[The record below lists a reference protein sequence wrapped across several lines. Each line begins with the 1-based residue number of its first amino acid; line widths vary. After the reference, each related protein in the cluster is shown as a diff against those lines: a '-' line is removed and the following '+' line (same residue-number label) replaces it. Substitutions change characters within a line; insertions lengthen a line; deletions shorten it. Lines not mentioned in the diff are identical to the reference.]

1 MKALVVADSS
11 PLITLLNIGHFDWLE
26 KLFTQIVIPP
36 MVAEEV
42 ERGETADSL
51 WFAKRQ
57 SGFIRTQALQADG
70 RLSILKLQIDPGE
83 SEAILLADQL
93 KLPLMIDDKAGRKM
107 AEMMGL
113 KITGLLGVLIALKR
127 TGNIS
132 AEHMPVILSE
142 LERVK
147 FRLSESMKNRL
158 LEQGKPNA

>member
-11 PLITLLNIGHFDWLE
+11 PLITLLNIGHFDWLA
-26 KLFTQIVIPP
+26 KLFTHIVIPP

-42 ERGETADSL
+42 ERREPEDSV
-51 WFAKRQ
+51 WFAMRQ
-57 SGFIRTQALQADG
+57 SGFIRIQALQADG
-70 RLSILKLQIDPGE
+70 RLAILSLQIDPGE

-93 KLPLMIDDKAGRKM
+93 KLTLMIDDKAGRKM
-107 AEMMGL
+107 AQIMGL
-113 KITGLLGVLIALKR
+113 KITGLVGVLIALKR
-127 TGNIS
+127 NEDIS
-132 AEHMPVILSE
+132 SEQMPVILSE